1 MTTREETIIQILAL
15 MEKSNQLHAE
25 SLSKGAEA
33 NRAAREAGRLS
44 DEANLSWDDIHAVVQ
59 LAHWCYDPA
68 ENADLSNVAPQSD
81 GTFVFHNYNGR
92 PIFRTKIPIYDV
104 ARILADLKR
113 ADAA

>member
-1 MTTREETIIQILAL
+1 MTTREETIVRILAL

-33 NRAAREAGRLS
+33 NRAAHEAGRLS

-59 LAHWCYDPA
+59 VAHWCSDPA
-68 ENADLSNVAPQSD
+68 MNADLGNVAPQSD
-81 GTFVFHNYNGR
+81 GTFVFHNYDGR
-92 PIFRTKIPIYDV
+92 PIFQTKIPIHDV
-104 ARILADLKR
+104 AEILADLKR

>member
-1 MTTREETIIQILAL
+1 MTTREETIVRILTL

-33 NRAAREAGRLS
+33 NRAAHEAGRLS

-59 LAHWCYDPA
+59 VAHWCSDPA
-68 ENADLSNVAPQSD
+68 MNADLSNVAPQSD
-81 GTFVFHNYNGR
+81 GTFVFHNYDGR
-92 PIFRTKIPIYDV
+92 PIFQTMIPIHNV
-104 ARILADLKR
+104 AEILTDLKR